1 MASSLLSAS
10 LSLLDRQ
17 ILDSN
22 DTPVGKVDDLE
33 LVTDD
38 EGRPV
43 VSAILIGP
51 LVLGARLGGRL
62 GVWVTA
68 VGRRLRPEPEPEP
81 VRIRIDD
88 VRELGDT
95 VNLRLP
101 VEDTDALR
109 LESWLR
115 TKVIERLPGAQH
127 VAQ

>member
-1 MASSLLSAS
+1 MTPPLFAAGLV
-10 LSLLDRQ
+10 LLDRQ

-33 LVTDD
+33 FVIGED
-38 EGRPV
+38 GRPV

-68 VGRRLRPEPEPEP
+68 IARRLRADVEPEP
-81 VRIRIDD
+81 VRIPIDD

-95 VNLRLP
+95 VNLRVP

-109 LESWLR
+109 LEDWLR
-115 TKVIERLPGAQH
+115 KKVIERLPGAQH
-127 VAQ
+127 AAE